1 MENLLEGVIDT
12 HVHSAPDIIERR
24 YTDLELSRLA
34 SARGAAAIVLKS
46 HHGDTAA
53 RAADCEEHLRLS
65 QSGGKC
71 RIFGGVTLN
80 YACGGLNP
88 EAVRISLKLGGKV
101 VWMPTVDS
109 ANDRAK
115 HGRSGG
121 ISILGQDGEL
131 LSEALDILRLA
142 SDAGAILATG
152 HLSPR
157 EIYAL
162 AREAKRTGFE
172 KLVVTHP
179 EYWVVGLTH
188 LQQRDLAENYGA
200 VLERCCRQPLAGGQW
215 TDNAA
220 DTLSLIDEMGW
231 ERVILATD
239 GGQTVSPPW
248 DEEFSAYIGSMYAHG
263 LGREA
268 VEHMTRTLPAKL
280 LGI

>member
-1 MENLLEGVIDT
+1 M
-12 HVHSAPDIIERR
+12 
-24 YTDLELSRLA
+24 
-34 SARGAAAIVLKS
+34 LKS

-88 EAVRISLKLGGKV
+88 EAVCGISLKLGGKV

-152 HLSPR
+152 HPR
-157 EIYAL
+157 RGKSTLA

-248 DEEFSAYIGSMYAHG
+248 DEETFPRI
-263 LGREA
+263 
-268 VEHMTRTLPAKL
+268 
-280 LGI
+280 